1 MVSFPAF
8 YKVKL
13 KSFFIFFY
21 HGSLSHPLRFEL
33 SRAVLLEAL
42 GVRAV
47 WGHHAV
53 ETGPSRLEAL
63 LFGFIVA
70 VDQTHEFTHAVT

>member
-8 YKVKL
+8 CNV
-13 KSFFIFFY
+13 FY

-63 LFGFIVA
+63 LFGFVVA
-70 VDQTHEFTHAVT
+70 VDQTHEFTHAVA